1 MIKQSTTVTIRTVRR
16 RSIRV
21 MPGVLLATC
30 PICNREVEMLTRR
43 QAAEILQVHDATI
56 DGLIAARKLHAIL
69 TVSGNFCIC
78 KPSLFAE

>member
-1 MIKQSTTVTIRTVRR
+1 MIKQSTRVTIRTTRS

-21 MPGVLLATC
+21 MRGVLLASC
-30 PICNREVEMLTRR
+30 PVCMREVEMLTRS
-43 QAAEILQVHDATI
+43 QAAEILQVHDAAV
-56 DGLIAARKLHAIL
+56 DGLVADRKLHAIL